1 MLKGNGRANAAMINS
16 STNGSASY
24 LPYRE
29 SVLTWLL
36 KESLGGNAKTA
47 MLAMVNASNNY
58 LDETLC
64 TLRYAAKTACIK
76 NLAHLNRNFKQKY
89 INDCGEETEMS
100 LILPPMS
107 ANIALDNRNTKMR
120 DAQLEATIRIME
132 EEWKEKLEEAER
144 LKQKE
149 INDLEKSLIVLYENE
164 TRAQNCCLINLN
176 EDPSLSEKL
185 IYLLKS
191 SDPKTSS
198 SAAEI
203 ETLVGSDKNMVNIHL
218 TGPLIAQI
226 HSKIWKKHQD
236 NNYYIEQCDKNYVT
250 YLNGEVIEQG
260 KEMRLNHGDR
270 IIFGGSHFFRF
281 NNPAASNKQTTNKSA
296 SAPDNNHFKDY
307 QFAKNEIERKQN
319 ELIQE
324 KLNEALSKCKK
335 DGDLKMQELKEAY
348 EKDLELIVI
357 FKSKNYLF
365 YIKQFF
371 FSYLAF
377 KFTRKTIWKKRRM
390 LEKLN

>member
-1 MLKGNGRANAAMINS
+1 MYKGNGRANAAMINS
-16 STNGSASY
+16 FTNGSASY

-47 MLAMVNASNNY
+47 MLATVNASNNY

-89 INDCGEETEMS
+89 INDFGEETEMS

-191 SDPKTSS
+191 SDSKTSS
-198 SAAEI
+198 STAEAV

-236 NNYYIEQCDKNYVT
+236 NNYYIEHCDKNYVT
-250 YLNGEVIEQG
+250 YLNGEVIEQR

-281 NNPAASNKQTTNKSA
+281 NNPASNKQTANKSA

-357 FKSKNYLF
+357 FKLKKKYLF
-365 YIKQFF
+365 YHAI
-371 FSYLAF
+371 
-377 KFTRKTIWKKRRM
+377 
-390 LEKLN
+390 NP

>member
-1 MLKGNGRANAAMINS
+1 MRANAAMINS
-16 STNGSASY
+16 SSNSSGSY

-47 MLAMVNASNNY
+47 MLATVNASNNY
-58 LDETLC
+58 LEETLC

-76 NLAHLNRNFKQKY
+76 NVAHLNRNFKQKY
-89 INDCGEETEMS
+89 INDLGEETEMS

-107 ANIALDNRNTKMR
+107 SNVPFDIKSSKMR
-120 DAQLEATIRIME
+120 DAQLEVTIRIME
-132 EEWKEKLEEAER
+132 EEWKEKLEEAEL

-149 INDLEKSLIVLYENE
+149 INDLEMSLIVLYENE

-191 SDPKTSS
+191 SDAKLNSS
-198 SAAEI
+198 IESI
-203 ETLVGSDKNMVNIHL
+203 ETLVGSDKNLVNIHL
-218 TGPLIAQI
+218 TGPLIAQV
-226 HSKIWKKHQD
+226 HSKIWKKHDD
-236 NNYYIEQCDKNYVT
+236 NNYYIQHTDKNYVT
-250 YLNGEVIEQG
+250 YLNGEVVEQG
-260 KEMRLNHGDR
+260 KEMKLSHGDR

-281 NNPAASNKQTTNKSA
+281 NNPANNKQHQQQTSINTTNSA
-296 SAPDNNHFKDY
+296 MDNNQFKDY

-324 KLNEALSKCKK
+324 KLNEALNKCKK

-348 EKDLELIVI
+348 EKNLESIVI
-357 FKSKNYLF
+357 FF
-365 YIKQFF
+365 
-371 FSYLAF
+371 
-377 KFTRKTIWKKRRM
+377 
-390 LEKLN
+390 